1 LLFLFS
7 TLSKPHK
14 KVKKGKISLKDT
26 KEMVMIN
33 EILEHTTEN
42 MSKSIDALKRDF
54 ATLRTGKVTTGIVDN
69 IKVDYYGTMT
79 ALPQVGSVIATDA
92 TTISI
97 TPWEK
102 SLLGAIEKAIQ
113 EANIGVNPNNDG
125 DFIKL
130 FFPPMTSEQRQEI
143 VKQAKGMAEHAKI
156 SIRNVRK
163 DGNDKIKKLEKEKE
177 ISEDES
183 KKAHDQIQKITDE
196 YVTKVE
202 EAFKSKEA
210 DILKV

>member
-1 LLFLFS
+1 
-7 TLSKPHK
+7 
-14 KVKKGKISLKDT
+14 
-26 KEMVMIN
+26 MVN
-33 EILEHTTEN
+33 EIFEYTQEN
-42 MSKSIDALKRDF
+42 MQKGIDALKRDF
-54 ATLRTGKVTTGIVDN
+54 STLRTGKVTTAIVDN

-79 ALPQVGSVIATDA
+79 ALTQVGSVIATDA

-102 SLLGAIEKAIQ
+102 NLLSAIEKAIQ

-130 FFPPMTSEQRQEI
+130 FFPPMTSDQRQEI
-143 VKQAKGMAEHAKI
+143 VKQAKGMVEHTKI

-163 DGNDKIKKLEKEKE
+163 DANAKIKKLEKDKE

-183 KKAHDQIQKITDE
+183 KKAQDQIQKFTDE
-196 YVTKVE
+196 YIAKTE
-202 EAFKSKEA
+202 EAFKTKEA

>member
-1 LLFLFS
+1 MLNE
-7 TLSKPHK
+7 
-14 KVKKGKISLKDT
+14 IYEQT
-26 KEMVMIN
+26 KEQMG
-33 EILEHTTEN
+33 
-42 MSKSIDALKRDF
+42 KSIEALKRDF
-54 ATLRTGKVTTGIVDN
+54 STLRTGKVSTNIVDS
-69 IKVDYYGTMT
+69 IKVDYYGTPT
-79 ALPQVGSVIATDA
+79 ALNQVGSVIVTDA

-102 SLLGAIEKAIQ
+102 NLLPDIEKAIQ

-143 VKQAKGMAEHAKI
+143 VKQAKAMTEKAKI
-156 SIRNVRK
+156 AVRNVRK
-163 DGNDKIKKLEKEKE
+163 EGNDKIKKLEKAKD

-183 KKAHDQIQKITDE
+183 KRGQDEIQKITDASIA
-196 YVTKVE
+196 TIDSIFS
-202 EAFKSKEA
+202 AKEA

>member
-1 LLFLFS
+1 MVNEIFE
-7 TLSKPHK
+7 H
-14 KVKKGKISLKDT
+14 T
-26 KEMVMIN
+26 KEHM
-33 EILEHTTEN
+33 E
-42 MSKSIDALKRDF
+42 KSIDALKRDF
-54 ATLRTGKVTTGIVDN
+54 ATLRTGKVTTSIVDN
-69 IKVDYYGTMT
+69 IKVDYYGTPT
-79 ALPQVGSVIATDA
+79 ALNQVGNVIATDA

-102 SLLGAIEKAIQ
+102 NLLGDIEKAIQ

-143 VKQAKGMAEHAKI
+143 VKQAKAMLETAKI
-156 SIRNVRK
+156 AIRNVRK
-163 DGNDKIKKLEKEKE
+163 DGNDKIKKLEKDKE

-183 KKAHDQIQKITDE
+183 KRAQDQIQKLTDE
-196 YVTKVE
+196 YIAKAE
-202 EAFKSKEA
+202 EAFKTKEA

>member
-1 LLFLFS
+1 MLDSIFEE
-7 TLSKPHK
+7 TA
-14 KVKKGKISLKDT
+14 
-26 KEMVMIN
+26 
-33 EILEHTTEN
+33 EN
-42 MSKSIDALKRDF
+42 MQKSIDSLKRDF
-54 ATLRTGKVTTGIVDN
+54 SSLRTGKVTTGIVDN
-69 IKVDYYGTMT
+69 IKVDYYGTLT
-79 ALPQVGSVIATDA
+79 ALTQVGSVIATDA

-102 SLLGAIEKAIQ
+102 NLLPVIEKAIQ

-130 FFPPMTSEQRQEI
+130 FFPPMTSDQRQEI
-143 VKQAKGMAEHAKI
+143 VKQAKSMVEHAKV

-163 DGNDKIKKLEKEKE
+163 DSNNNIKKLEKDKE

-183 KKAHDQIQKITDE
+183 KKAHDKIQKLTDE
-196 YVTKVE
+196 YSLKVD
-202 EAFKSKEA
+202 EAFKTKEA